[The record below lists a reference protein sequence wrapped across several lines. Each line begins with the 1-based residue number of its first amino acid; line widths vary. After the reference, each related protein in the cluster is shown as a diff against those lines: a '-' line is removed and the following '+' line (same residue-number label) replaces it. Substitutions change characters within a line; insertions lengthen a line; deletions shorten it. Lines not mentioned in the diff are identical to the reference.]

1 MITQEDIDDIQF
13 NLGLL
18 KLVRNGKYEIGVGIP
33 KESKFRKILAR
44 FIRIKNMEGWLYLA
58 IFITAIV
65 GIMVP
70 FYGKLPMLFLIA
82 CLLIL
87 EAGLLCMV
95 HDQKPALNDA
105 ENNKRIKNQYKEAEK
120 YARELMKRY
129 LKIAYNEDTAHNIE
143 EPFAKQDTLT
153 LIEDYLKMLKKIS
166 AIMVNIATK
175 TKLFIFMFL
184 SLLYF
189 LLAIRKLLTV

>member
-1 MITQEDIDDIQF
+1 MISQEDIDDIQF

-18 KLVRNGKYEIGVGIP
+18 KLVRNGKYEIDVGIP

-58 IFITAIV
+58 IFITAVV

-70 FYGKLPMLFLIA
+70 FYGKLPMLFLIT

-95 HDQKPALNDA
+95 YDQKPALV
-105 ENNKRIKNQYKEAEK
+105 IQC
-120 YARELMKRY
+120 
-129 LKIAYNEDTAHNIE
+129 
-143 EPFAKQDTLT
+143 
-153 LIEDYLKMLKKIS
+153 LIS
-166 AIMVNIATK
+166 PH
-175 TKLFIFMFL
+175 
-184 SLLYF
+184 
-189 LLAIRKLLTV
+189 